1 MGKKLTRSA
10 PVVGVL
16 RIKAMKDLRRCYG
29 FIVSTLLAIAFLYP
43 RFSFAQSTID
53 TERAIRAVANAV
65 VNDSVFRLVDE
76 TTGQHFNSASEA
88 PVHARL
94 RLASPYADWRYWN
107 GVLNIA
113 LVRVGEALHDA
124 SYGAFP
130 VKHIAFSFDNFKY
143 FEARYKGEGKWNYP
157 FGQRFIMEELD
168 DCGAMGASVIEVHQR
183 DPQDRYRSCIDQ
195 VAAHILRKQSRL
207 ADGTLVRSF
216 PHRWTLWSDD
226 LYMSISF
233 LSRMGKLTGDNKFF
247 DDAALQVVNFHKYV
261 FDETAGLM
269 KHCWYSDIDR
279 SGVAFWGRANGW
291 ALLAQVDLLDRLP
304 AHHPKR
310 AVLVA
315 LLRQH
320 ILGIA
325 QYQDAEGL
333 WHQLLDKPDSY
344 LETSCS
350 AMFTYAIA
358 RSVNKGYIEPS
369 NRYIA
374 RKGWQGVM
382 TKIRPD
388 GAIEGVCAGT
398 SVSDNL
404 VDYYNRP
411 APLNDVHGIGAV
423 ILAGAEMLQLGQ

>member
-1 MGKKLTRSA
+1 
-10 PVVGVL
+10 
-16 RIKAMKDLRRCYG
+16 
-29 FIVSTLLAIAFLYP
+29 
-43 RFSFAQSTID
+43 
-53 TERAIRAVANAV
+53 
-65 VNDSVFRLVDE
+65 
-76 TTGQHFNSASEA
+76 
-88 PVHARL
+88 
-94 RLASPYADWRYWN
+94 
-107 GVLNIA
+107 
-113 LVRVGEALHDA
+113 
-124 SYGAFP
+124 
-130 VKHIAFSFDNFKY
+130 
-143 FEARYKGEGKWNYP
+143 
-157 FGQRFIMEELD
+157 
-168 DCGAMGASVIEVHQR
+168 
-183 DPQDRYRSCIDQ
+183 
-195 VAAHILRKQSRL
+195 
-207 ADGTLVRSF
+207 
-216 PHRWTLWSDD
+216 
-226 LYMSISF
+226 
-233 LSRMGKLTGDNKFF
+233 MGKLTGDNKFF